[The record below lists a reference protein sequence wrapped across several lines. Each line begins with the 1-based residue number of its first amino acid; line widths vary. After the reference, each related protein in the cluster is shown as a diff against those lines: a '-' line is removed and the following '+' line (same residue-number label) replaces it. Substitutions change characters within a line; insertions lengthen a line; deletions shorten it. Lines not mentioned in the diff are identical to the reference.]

1 MVLTDSVAEG
11 ESAIMLILRLVRLP
25 QDAML
30 SLTLCR
36 LATAAGLLATVLP
49 AAQAQTPHVP
59 VMQQYGDFVVTRD
72 RHAPLVTLTFRKHGY
87 WPGGAREVVEV
98 RPIKARRE
106 GQPMLLAFTKGYTGQ
121 GTILIGVQNGE
132 PLMRPLSPLQRDDMV
147 RAERDPEWGVPQP
160 GRPEMLLFPRD
171 GRALDTGTGELLWY
185 DVPGSVSGDYPQ
197 AMLVSVSPDGRRG
210 AYLART
216 LTRLQVIVATRD
228 DGVAGVLALPPDT
241 YQQWL
246 KPLSQAA
253 DAQARAAIKAGQGR
267 TDSHRIERELE
278 LAWFGQQFQWK
289 QGIGGWQVTGLG
301 LATTPPEGKLP

>member
-1 MVLTDSVAEG
+1 
-11 ESAIMLILRLVRLP
+11 MLILRLVRLP

-30 SLTLCR
+30 SLSLCR
-36 LATAAGLLATVLP
+36 LAAAAGLLAAVLP
-49 AAQAQTPHVP
+49 AAQAQTPYVP
-59 VMQQYGDFVVTRD
+59 VMRQYGDFVVTRD
-72 RHAPLVTLTFRKHGY
+72 RHDPLVTLTFRQHGY

-147 RAERDPEWGVPQP
+147 RTERDPEWGVPQP
-160 GRPEMLLFPRD
+160 GRSEILLFARD
-171 GRALDTGTGELLWY
+171 GRALDTGTGELLWF

-210 AYLART
+210 AYLARK

-267 TDSHRIERELE
+267 TDSHRIQRELE
-278 LAWFGQQFQWK
+278 LAWFGQQFEWK
-289 QGIGGWQVTGLG
+289 QGKNGLQVTGLG
-301 LATTPPEGKLP
+301 LSSTPPEGKQP

>member
-1 MVLTDSVAEG
+1 M
-11 ESAIMLILRLVRLP
+11 MLFLRPVRLL

-30 SLTLCR
+30 SLPLCR
-36 LATAAGLLATVLP
+36 LAAAASLLATVLP
-49 AAQAQTPHVP
+49 AAQAQTPYVP

-72 RHAPLVTLTFRKHGY
+72 RHDPLVNLSFRKHGY

-98 RPIKARRE
+98 RPLKARRE

-132 PLMRPLSPLQRDDMV
+132 PLMRPVSPLRRDDMV
-147 RAERDPEWGVPQP
+147 RTERDPEWGVPQP
-160 GRPEMLLFPRD
+160 GRSEILLFARD
-171 GRALDTGTGELLWY
+171 GRALDTDSGELLWF
-185 DVPGSVSGDYPQ
+185 DMPGIVTGDYAP

-210 AYLART
+210 AYLARRAT
-216 LTRLQVIVATRD
+216 SVEVVVATRD

-241 YQQWL
+241 YQRWL

-253 DAQARAAIKAGQGR
+253 AEQAGAAIKARQGR
-267 TDSHRIERELE
+267 TDSNRIQRELE

-289 QGIGGWQVTGLG
+289 QGKNGLQVTGLG
-301 LATTPPEGKLP
+301 LISAPPEGEQP